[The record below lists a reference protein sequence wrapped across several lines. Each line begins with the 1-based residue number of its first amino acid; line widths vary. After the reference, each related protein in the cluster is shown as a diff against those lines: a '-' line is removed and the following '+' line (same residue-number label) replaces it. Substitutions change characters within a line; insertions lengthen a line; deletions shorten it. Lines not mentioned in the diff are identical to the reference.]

1 VFYPDLLQ
9 VKMTVCH
16 EGNSIELIGS
26 LNRQYLRENMKETFK
41 KKGKK
46 VKFYT
51 AAALVNALLEAN
63 DKGSLGKFLKQIEK
77 LDLLVID
84 ELGYIPLHKQGAEL
98 LFQIISMCYEAES
111 IIVTTNLQFG
121 QWNNVFGDPIL
132 TEAVIDRLI
141 HHSHLIIFKGDS
153 HRYKDSISLNQ

>member
-1 VFYPDLLQ
+1 
-9 VKMTVCH
+9 M
-16 EGNSIELIGS
+16 
-26 LNRQYLRENMKETFK
+26 K

-84 ELGYIPLHKQGAEL
+84 ELGYIH
-98 LFQIISMCYEAES
+98 
-111 IIVTTNLQFG
+111 
-121 QWNNVFGDPIL
+121 
-132 TEAVIDRLI
+132 
-141 HHSHLIIFKGDS
+141 
-153 HRYKDSISLNQ
+153 